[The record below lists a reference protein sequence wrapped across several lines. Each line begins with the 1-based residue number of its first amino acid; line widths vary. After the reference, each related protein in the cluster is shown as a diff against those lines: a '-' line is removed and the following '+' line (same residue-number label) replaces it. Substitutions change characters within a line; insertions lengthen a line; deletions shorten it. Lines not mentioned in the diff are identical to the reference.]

1 MAKTEWSNH
10 ALDMAEAI
18 AQEAK
23 LVYGKVV
30 YNKLIDRIELLQ
42 NRLASMPRMGSKE
55 EALAEEDG
63 EFRFLVINKRF
74 KLVYEVINDEH
85 VLIIA
90 VWDFRQDPRTMR
102 YFL

>member
-1 MAKTEWSNH
+1 MAKIEWSNH

-42 NRLASMPRMGSKE
+42 NRLASMPRMGSI
-55 EALAEEDG
+55 L
-63 EFRFLVINKRF
+63 
-74 KLVYEVINDEH
+74 
-85 VLIIA
+85 
-90 VWDFRQDPRTMR
+90 R
-102 YFL
+102 YGTLGKTPES